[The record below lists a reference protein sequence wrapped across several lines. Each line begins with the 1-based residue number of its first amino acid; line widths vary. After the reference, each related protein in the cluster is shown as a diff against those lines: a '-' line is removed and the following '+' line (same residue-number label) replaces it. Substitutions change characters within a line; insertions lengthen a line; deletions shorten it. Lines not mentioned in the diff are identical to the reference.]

1 MRRVRRLRTSRAP
14 SRSCIAGI
22 RQVTRISQTTPLSRA
37 VPPNFV
43 VAVRQLGKEEAD
55 ATRTQIVHYLL
66 RRVVTDLKARLDPA
80 SFLNCGWNELEAF
93 VDALLGGGMH
103 PALIEWETTKDGAG
117 RRCRQ
122 RGNNMPGAS
131 LPSCAW
137 RWSGP
142 VCGDGR
148 RGMNDEIS
156 IVLQDC
162 CSGPPATRPSLSHPQ

>member
-93 VDALLGGGMH
+93 VDALLGGGIH
-103 PALIEWETTKDGAG
+103 HLRAALPARGAY
-117 RRCRQ
+117 
-122 RGNNMPGAS
+122 PA
-131 LPSCAW
+131 PFAA
-137 RWSGP
+137 
-142 VCGDGR
+142 
-148 RGMNDEIS
+148 
-156 IVLQDC
+156 
-162 CSGPPATRPSLSHPQ
+162 ATRLDDGGYYAPEPSVVLYLL